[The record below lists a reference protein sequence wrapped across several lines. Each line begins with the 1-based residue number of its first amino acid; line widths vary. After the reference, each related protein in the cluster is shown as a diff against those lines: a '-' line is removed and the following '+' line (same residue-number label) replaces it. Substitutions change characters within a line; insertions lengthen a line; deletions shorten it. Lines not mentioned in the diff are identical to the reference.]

1 MTGRQVFDR
10 TMSLIDEADEDKA
23 NVDITQEHFD
33 QNNVND
39 YYSRSLLILNILGG
53 ELYPYDSNYAHA
65 ETGRGVFT
73 PITSMTTAI
82 SLDDYITGTVMPY
95 GLAAHLLLDENK
107 SAASY
112 FNERYAELL
121 DGLKKGLPTVSVD
134 IEDVYGTYD
143 DYGNQRW
150 EYNWHAR
157 W

>member
-1 MTGRQVFDR
+1 MTGREVFDR

-23 NVDITQEHFD
+23 NAGISEEHFEQD
-33 QNNVND
+33 NVND

-53 ELYPYDSNYAHA
+53 ELYPYDSNYTHA
-65 ETGRGVFT
+65 ATGRAIFT

-82 SLDDYITGTVMPY
+82 ALDDYITGTVMPY

-112 FNERYAELL
+112 FSERYTELVE
-121 DGLKKGLPTVSVD
+121 GLKKGLPTTSVD
-134 IEDVYGTYD
+134 IEDVYGFYD
-143 DYGNQRW
+143 EDGVIHY